1 MWAKFTIPVLASI
14 LILGSLGLIQDADA
28 IKAQG
33 KSVNQYGSKTASIIC
48 GDRLCSEYPGGYEQ
62 FQKDQGQSSKI
73 GAEAITPKIAE
84 EEETMEEEMMMEETR
99 EEEMMM
105 EETREEEMMMEE
117 TMEEEIESF
126 SFQEQVTEQPNI
138 IVIMADN
145 IGWYTIGSYLDD
157 TMAGL
162 TPNIKKIADEG
173 TRFTD
178 YYTDPSSTAG
188 HASLITGELPIRIGL
203 TTVGQVGADMGMPDE
218 CPTIATV
225 LKSMGYNTGQFG
237 KSHFGNLNKYLP
249 TVHGFDEFFGYL
261 YHLDALED
269 PFQPYNPRSTKPDSW
284 TTHMFHTWA
293 SDVDDNTVDP
303 RGGKVGKQ
311 IIEDAGPV
319 PPERM
324 KTLDIEILDHS
335 INFMQKSL
343 DEDKPFFAWINP
355 SRMHVVTHLTEEYQN
370 HITGKS
376 RYQVYEAG
384 MVEVDDLVGD
394 VMNFL
399 ETNGIKDNT
408 IVIFTTDDGAQ
419 IFNWSYGEVTPFKA
433 ARGQILEG
441 GMRVPMLV
449 QWPGQIPAGM
459 VENGL
464 MSGLD
469 WLPTLVAAAGNSNI
483 VEELK
488 EGKTMGGKTYE
499 VYLDGY
505 NQLDMLTGIGPSN
518 RDVIYYFAESE
529 LGAVRIGDYKYRFID
544 QPNGWLGETV
554 SLDWPVI
561 TNLRLDPFERAGL
574 PDGSFVQAQEQIEEL
589 MLTFVD
595 YPPMQDHASFN
606 LDAVK
611 KKIEKMRSLGE

>member
-1 MWAKFTIPVLASI
+1 MILGMWAKFTIPVLASI

-33 KSVNQYGSKTASIIC
+33 KSVNQYGSKTASIVC
-48 GDRLCSEYPGGYEQ
+48 GDRLCSDYPGGYEQ
-62 FQKDQGQSSKI
+62 FKKDQGQGSKI
-73 GAEAITPKIAE
+73 EAEAITPKIAE
-84 EEETMEEEMMMEETR
+84 EAKETEVTLEETLAVTEETMEEEMMMEET
-99 EEEMMM
+99 M
-105 EETREEEMMMEE
+105 EEV
-117 TMEEEIESF
+117 IESF
-126 SFQEQVTEQPNI
+126 PFQEQVTEQPNI

-145 IGWYTIGSYLDD
+145 IGWYTIGSYQDGI
-157 TMAGL
+157 MAAI

-173 TRFTD
+173 MRFTD

-188 HASLITGELPIRIGL
+188 QASLITGELPIRIGL
-203 TTVGQVGADMGMPDE
+203 TTVGQVGADIGMPDE

-225 LKSMGYNTGQFG
+225 LKSMGYSTGQFG
-237 KSHFGNLNKYLP
+237 KNHFGNLNKHLP

-261 YHLDALED
+261 FHLDALED
-269 PFQPYNPRSTKPDSW
+269 PFQTTFPLEHNLILGPRN
-284 TTHMFHTWA
+284 MIHTWA

-303 RGGKVGKQ
+303 RWGKVGKQ
-311 IIEDAGPV
+311 IIEGAGPV
-319 PPERM
+319 TLERM

-335 INFMQKSL
+335 IYFMQKSL
-343 DEDKPFFAWINP
+343 DEDKPFFVWINP
-355 SRMHVVTHLTEEYQN
+355 SRMHVVTHLTEEFAN
-370 HITGKS
+370 HLIPKA
-376 RYQVYEAG
+376 RWQAYEAG

-399 ETNGIKDNT
+399 KTKGIKDNT
-408 IVIFTTDDGAQ
+408 IVIFTTDNGAQ
-419 IFNWSYGEVTPFKA
+419 IFNWPYGEVTPFRA

-488 EGKTMGGKTYE
+488 EGKTMGGKTYK
-499 VYLDGY
+499 VHLDGY

-518 RDVIYYFAESE
+518 RDVIYYFAQHEF
-529 LGAVRIGDYKYRFID
+529 GAVRIGDYKYRFID
-544 QPNGWLGETV
+544 QPNGWLDETV
-554 SLDWPVI
+554 SLGSPVI
-561 TNLRLDPFERAGL
+561 TNLRLDPFERTSL
-574 PDGSFVQAQEQIEEL
+574 PDGKDGGVQEQIEEL
-589 MLTFVD
+589 LLTFVD
-595 YPPMQDHASFN
+595 YPPMWDPASFN
-606 LDAVK
+606 LDVVK
-611 KKIEKMRSLGE
+611 KKIEK